1 MAVRELILDRAP
13 GVLARSARPTVA
25 DFATAAGVS
34 RASFYRHFRS
44 REALLEALEVVP
56 EPGSRER
63 ILRAAVEMV
72 GDQGLGA
79 LAMDELA
86 DRAGVSRATLY
97 RVFPGKAAMFTGL
110 IESYSPLEPVSRL
123 LAAEQDAAPLEL
135 MPELA
140 RTAYRAVYTDGGR
153 IFEIHKPLLLD
164 GKDVG
169 SIRVGV
175 STLLIQDDLNKSLR
189 PSLIAVVI
197 AVAGASLV
205 ALLLAPETEE
215 AARGA
220 ITKVVG
226 ALVMYVTSQMSAGT
240 LRTMHP
246 LLALQLFIGPIF
258 FHILTRPFAERVLSL
273 DIDGETAVTQL
284 AESWLRAMVV
294 KEEGDG

>member
-44 REALLEALEVVP
+44 REALLEPLEVV
-56 EPGSRER
+56 PGSRER

-97 RVFPGKAAMFTGL
+97 RVFPGKAALFTGL

-123 LAAEQDAAPLEL
+123 LAAGQDAAPLEL

-140 RTAYRAVYTDGGR
+140 RTAYRAVYAGGENR
-153 IFEIHKPLLLD
+153 SGLLRALFFE
-164 GKDVG
+164 
-169 SIRVGV
+169 V
-175 STLLIQDDLNKSLR
+175 S
-189 PSLIAVVI
+189 A
-197 AVAGASLV
+197 
-205 ALLLAPETEE
+205 LAPETEE